1 MGSAVGIAFSSD
13 LYYYSLVPVVIE
25 TVQKLGVSPKSIALA
40 MLIGQNVGSIVNPCI
55 PTTFLA
61 VGLAGVELK
70 DHIKFTLKYLLLI
83 SAILIV
89 IGIFI
94 GLL

>member
-1 MGSAVGIAFSSD
+1 
-13 LYYYSLVPVVIE
+13 
-25 TVQKLGVSPKSIALA
+25 